1 MATPSP
7 SIPLFAGTE
16 DVETIF
22 LATMEE
28 MDKEIADEV
37 VIAHPLWEYL
47 QKRKLIEYRDEIAI
61 HVPVKLRTKKNPTVQ
76 WMTAY
81 EDANSTPAELGQQ
94 ANFAYGHITGRQMYN
109 REELVKNQGGQIIDL
124 VESKGDELFADLNE
138 EFADTII
145 GTQDADGRKPLGL
158 GRVMDPTLAIGGV
171 AVTTLN
177 DKGVQF
183 WKPQDMKKVGGASYA
198 LATEF
203 REGMR
208 RAYRLTSITG
218 GGKML
223 GKGDAKS
230 GQGVKPDVLICGE
243 DVYNEHQKWAENIL
257 RISLSDI
264 KDSSGWG
271 DFEMFDW
278 NGTTIIYE
286 PALAAKSFW
295 LMNFKT
301 AVKVRIHS
309 GTNFTWTPWNFLP
322 NKVQVKYRDL
332 LTYVS
337 VYCRSR
343 RANCTGTFT

>member
-1 MATPSP
+1 MSTPNP

-16 DVETIF
+16 ETETMF

-37 VIAHPLWEYL
+37 VVSHPLWEYL
-47 QKRKLIEYRDEIAI
+47 QRRKLIEYRDQIAT
-61 HVPVKLRTKKNPTVQ
+61 HVPVKLRVKKNQTVK

-81 EDANSTPAELGQQ
+81 EDADSTPSEIGIQ
-94 ANFAYGHITGRQMYN
+94 ANFAYGHVTGRQLYN
-109 REELVKNQGGQIIDL
+109 REELVKNQGAQIIDL
-124 VESKGDELFADLNE
+124 VEAKGDELFADLNE

-158 GRVMDPTLAIGGV
+158 GRIMDGTAAVGGV
-171 AVTTLN
+171 APTVLN
-177 DKGVQF
+177 DKNVAF
-183 WKPQDMKKVGGASYA
+183 WKPQQMLKVGGGSYA

-208 RAYRLTSITG
+208 RAYRLTSLTG

-257 RISLSDI
+257 RISLSEI

-286 PALAAKSFW
+286 PALAAKAFW

-332 LTYVS
+332 MTYVS
-337 VYCRSR
+337 VYVKSR
-343 RANCTGTFT
+343 RANCAGLFT